1 MALKIFP
8 AVVNVN
14 SNFPEKRA
22 RMILIN
28 EEVPLLPEIN
38 INMINRYITRPSMKI
53 INELCYVLLPKMKEE
68 DSQPIELTDEIIE
81 IN

>member
-1 MALKIFP
+1 M
-8 AVVNVN
+8 NVN